1 MRFLY
6 DKEQNETLE
15 FISQEIRELRL
26 KDPFLYQDEWPLV
39 PTSFL

>member
-15 FISQEIRELRL
+15 FISQDIRELRL
-26 KDPFLYQDEWPLV
+26 KDPFYIK
-39 PTSFL
+39 TNGH